1 MNTIDVSPININK
14 GGKNDRGFHTL
25 YEEEIAQLLAKNST
39 GIAKRPPPRTKQ
51 KQKH

>member
-14 GGKNDRGFHTL
+14 GGKNGRGFHTL
-25 YEEEIAQLLAKNST
+25 YEEEIAQLLAKSST
-39 GIAKRPPPRTKQ
+39 GIAKKQPPRTKQ